1 MHHYSVFKSVG
12 ITVLSLCIMPA
23 VLLSCM
29 KKPDASLV
37 NGKKALVQVSSD
49 VLYAEDVMM
58 ALPVGLTGEDS
69 AVFAQR
75 YIDNWI
81 QDVLFYENAKRN
93 VPDTREIEQLVENY
107 RRSLYEHEYQRN
119 LIQQKFRT
127 KISQQQ
133 VDSFYVANP
142 DLFILDHT
150 VVKGLFLIV
159 PAKSRDIARF
169 RGLYTRTDDTSF
181 EEIEKLSIR
190 NAARCEFFY
199 DSWRSIQ
206 EIEMMIPVDGRLLE
220 NAVAET
226 GHFELSD
233 NDNAYFLHV
242 SEIVPKGSV
251 EPLENVA
258 GRIRGLLTNRNE
270 VDYMRSVKSRLYEK
284 ALKDHSIIFFN
295 NEVK

>member
-1 MHHYSVFKSVG
+1 
-12 ITVLSLCIMPA
+12 
-23 VLLSCM
+23 M

-226 GHFELSD
+226 GHFEFSD